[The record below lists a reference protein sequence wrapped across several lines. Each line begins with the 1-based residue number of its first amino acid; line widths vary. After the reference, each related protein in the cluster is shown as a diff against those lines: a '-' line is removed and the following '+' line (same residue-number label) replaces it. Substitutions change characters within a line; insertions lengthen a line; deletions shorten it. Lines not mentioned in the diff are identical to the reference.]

1 MPDPSALDVILVN
14 YRSAAALTANLDS
27 VIRFVGPGGR
37 LLVVN
42 NSPEEDLGDI
52 LDQGGAQHVVITP
65 GHNVGFARAVNE
77 ALAVSTGDLILLA
90 NPDARVISGSVSDIE
105 RRFLECPNAACVGVR
120 LVNDDGSL
128 QLSCKKMPTPFDA
141 VAENLGLAERLP
153 MITRTRSMRMLDWPH
168 DEVREV
174 DAVCGAFVFIRRAA
188 LHDVGYFD
196 PRYFLYYE
204 ETDWMARAHVRGWK
218 VLFDPAVTVEHVA
231 GTSSGASHMALQ
243 LHLLRSEQLYIRKHF
258 GRARE
263 AMVRIALAAIEAVRL
278 VRGIVLPGRGEAARE
293 AMQRFMLQIGWP
305 SRVRHLEKRTGA

>member
-1 MPDPSALDVILVN
+1 MPDLGALDVILVN
-14 YRSAAALTANLDS
+14 YRSAAALAANLDS
-27 VIRFVGPGGR
+27 VVRFVGPVGR
-37 LLVVN
+37 LLVVDN
-42 NSPEEDLGDI
+42 FPRRGPSRRLGPGQGAACRDHAGPERRLC
-52 LDQGGAQHVVITP
+52 Q
-65 GHNVGFARAVNE
+65 AVNE
-77 ALAVSTGDLILLA
+77 ALAVSTADLVLLA
-90 NPDARVISGSVSDIE
+90 NPDVRVVSGSIGDIE
-105 RRFLECPNAACVGVR
+105 RRFLECPNAACVGAR

-128 QLSCKKMPTPFDA
+128 QPSCKNMPTPFDA

-153 MITRTRSMRMLDWPH
+153 MIARTRSMRMLDWPH

-204 ETDWMARAHVRGWK
+204 ETDWMARARARGWK
-218 VLFDPAVTVEHVA
+218 VIFDPAVSVEHMA

-258 GRARE
+258 GRAAE
-263 AMVRIALAAIEAVRL
+263 TMVRIALAAIEAVRL
-278 VRGIVLPGRGEAARE
+278 VRGIVLPSRGEAARE

-305 SRVRHLEKRTGA
+305 FRVRHLEKRTGA